1 MSDLDQPRAN
11 ISFTDGTLYIR
22 DFTSDGIH
30 YTFSNNTFSLD
41 DLTNILHLLNI
52 TKDMIIHLHIYLT
65 SELNI
70 GDRLFGMS
78 LNLNL
83 KSVYLSN
90 TKSIGSYAFE
100 FCKSLESVECSD
112 QLNTIGELAFAY
124 CVSLSSLSSLYELTY
139 IGESAFEYCTSLVT
153 LNGLNKLNTIKNSAF
168 DGCESLEALPKLYE
182 LTHIDIGAFTQC
194 PSFKILE
201 LSSYS
206 CITFCNKD
214 DIDEEY
220 NYPNLDFIFDEI
232 TDDEIDEFHTLYP
245 YINVSRSHYIL
256 K

>member
-1 MSDLDQPRAN
+1 M
-11 ISFTDGTLYIR
+11 
-22 DFTSDGIH
+22 
-30 YTFSNNTFSLD
+30 
-41 DLTNILHLLNI
+41 
-52 TKDMIIHLHIYLT
+52 
-65 SELNI
+65 
-70 GDRLFGMS
+70 
-78 LNLNL
+78 
-83 KSVYLSN
+83 
-90 TKSIGSYAFE
+90 
-100 FCKSLESVECSD
+100 
-112 QLNTIGELAFAY
+112 
-124 CVSLSSLSSLYELTY
+124 SSLYELTY